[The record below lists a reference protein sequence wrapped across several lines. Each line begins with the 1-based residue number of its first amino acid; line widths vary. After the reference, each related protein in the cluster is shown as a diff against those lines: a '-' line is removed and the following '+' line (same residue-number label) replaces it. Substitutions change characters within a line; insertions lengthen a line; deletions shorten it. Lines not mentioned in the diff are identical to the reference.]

1 MTIRLTDLDQDDQTP
16 IEQMRDPI
24 GVLLVEEGGWAAACV
39 KTGYAESGSG
49 SPSGLPG
56 TTGWVT
62 NCSFEQVKGLKMTVG
77 RSDLRLRTSDW
88 FKPDLEEMLEDA
100 LRRYVAHVVR
110 NALAWG
116 IEEVE
121 EVQQL
126 IDWCRDE
133 GPDFHLVAGREELRA
148 LLEDPS
154 VAGFAKIDVLRED
167 LFEAEPDA
175 RG

>member
-1 MTIRLTDLDQDDQTP
+1 MEAFADLAQRRFEEAQVRRLLGDLGVDATID
-16 IEQMRDPI
+16 
-24 GVLLVEEGGWAAACV
+24 
-39 KTGYAESGSG
+39 
-49 SPSGLPG
+49 
-56 TTGWVT
+56 
-62 NCSFEQVKGLKMTVG
+62 
-77 RSDLRLRTSDW
+77 
-88 FKPDLEEMLEDA
+88 EDA